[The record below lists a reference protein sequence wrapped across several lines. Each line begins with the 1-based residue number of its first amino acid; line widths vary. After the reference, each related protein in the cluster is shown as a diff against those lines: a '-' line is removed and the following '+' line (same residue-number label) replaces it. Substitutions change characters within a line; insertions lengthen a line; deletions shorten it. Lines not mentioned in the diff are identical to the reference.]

1 MCGRYRLMKLNL
13 LLHAFPWITG
23 LPFDES
29 QREDIAPTQPV
40 LVISNDKPDAF
51 DRYRWGL
58 VPAWAKDLSVGNRMF
73 NARAETLAEKS
84 AFRTSLRK
92 RRCLIPADG
101 FYEWRK
107 EPGEKRKTKVLFELA
122 SGEPFAFAGLW
133 DVWRDPDG
141 KAIRS
146 CTLITTTP
154 NALVQPVHDRMPAIV
169 RPEKYREWIGPE
181 EIPSSELAGL
191 LGPYPAQEMR
201 SKQVDAVRPPKART
215 LFD

>member
-23 LPFDES
+23 LPLGEAERD
-29 QREDIAPTQPV
+29 DIAPTQPV
-40 LVISNDKPDAF
+40 LVISNEKPDTF
-51 DRYRWGL
+51 DLYRWGL
-58 VPAWAKDLSVGNRMF
+58 IPAWAKDASVGNRMF

-84 AFRTSLRK
+84 AFKTALRK

-107 EPGEKRKTKVLFELA
+107 EPAGKRKTKFLYQLA

-133 DVWRDPDG
+133 DVWRDTDG
-141 KAIRS
+141 TAVRS

-154 NALVQPVHDRMPAIV
+154 NELVKPVHDRMPAIV
-169 RPEKYREWIGPE
+169 RPDKYRQWIASE
-181 EIPSSELAGL
+181 QISSGELQNI
-191 LGPYPAQEMR
+191 LGPFPADQMR
-201 SKQVDAVRPPKART
+201 SEPVEAREPPAIRT

>member
-23 LPFDES
+23 LPFGEAE
-29 QREDIAPTQPV
+29 REDIAPTEAV
-40 LVISNDKPDAF
+40 LVISSDKPDAF

-58 VPAWAKDLSVGNRMF
+58 VPAWAKDPSVGNRMF

-84 AFRTSLRK
+84 AFRNALRK

-101 FYEWRK
+101 FYEWKK
-107 EPGEKRKTKVLFELA
+107 EPGNKHKTKVLYELA

-133 DVWRDPDG
+133 ELWRDANG
-141 KAIRS
+141 KELRS

-154 NALVQPVHDRMPAIV
+154 NELVKPVHDRMPAIV
-169 RPEKYREWIGPE
+169 SPANYREWISSA
-181 EIPSSELAGL
+181 EIPPAELAEL
-191 LGPYPAQEMR
+191 LGPYPADQMR
-201 SKQVDAVRPPKART
+201 SEAAEPIQPAKTPT

>member
-29 QREDIAPTQPV
+29 QGEDIAPTQPV

-51 DRYRWGL
+51 DLYRWGL
-58 VPAWAKDLSVGNRMF
+58 VPAWAKDMSVGNRMF

-84 AFRTSLRK
+84 AFKTALRK

-101 FYEWRK
+101 FYEWK
-107 EPGEKRKTKVLFELA
+107 AEPGSKRKTKVLFELA
-122 SGEPFAFAGLW
+122 TGEPFAFAGLW
-133 DVWRDPDG
+133 DVWRDPEG
-141 KAIRS
+141 KSVRS
-146 CTLITTTP
+146 CTMITTTP
-154 NALVQPVHDRMPAIV
+154 NELVAPVHNRMPAIV
-169 RPEKYREWIGPE
+169 RAEEYRKWIGEGDIPQE
-181 EIPSSELAGL
+181 ELGKL
-191 LGPYPAQEMR
+191 LSPYPADQMR
-201 SKQVDAVRPPKART
+201 AAPIEPPELPRIRT

>member
-23 LPFDES
+23 LPLGETERD
-29 QREDIAPTQPV
+29 DIAPTQPV
-40 LVISNDKPDAF
+40 LVISNEKPDAF

-58 VPAWAKDLSVGNRMF
+58 IPAWAKDASVGNRMF

-84 AFRTSLRK
+84 AFKKALRQ

-101 FYEWRK
+101 FYEWKK
-107 EPGEKRKTKVLFELA
+107 EPAGKRKTKYLYQLA
-122 SGEPFAFAGLW
+122 TGEPFAFAGLW
-133 DVWRDPDG
+133 DVWRDTDG
-141 KAIRS
+141 KALYS

-154 NALVQPVHDRMPAIV
+154 NELVKPVHDRMPAII
-169 RPEKYREWIGPE
+169 RPDKYREWIGAE
-181 EIPSSELAGL
+181 EIPSDELASVL
-191 LGPYPAQEMR
+191 RPFPADEMKAEPVEPLVPPGPP
-201 SKQVDAVRPPKART
+201 T